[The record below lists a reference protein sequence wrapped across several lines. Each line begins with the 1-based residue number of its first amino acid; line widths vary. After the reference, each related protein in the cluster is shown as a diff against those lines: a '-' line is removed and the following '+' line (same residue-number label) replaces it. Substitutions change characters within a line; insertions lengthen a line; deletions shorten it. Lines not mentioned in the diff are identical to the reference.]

1 MKKSNKKRQTN
12 KKMKDKIE
20 EMHNTKTNKW
30 EKLRRERSF
39 MNQNTMNEEF
49 NNYEH
54 REGRSHRR
62 RDKRFAPSHK
72 VAHHSSEHQPYDQRM
87 QIGGRA
93 RPHRRPGRGHFF
105 YEERS
110 QVRNGRS
117 YSQRMDHPSQDWQ
130 YRDHHLRHH
139 LRNEEQT
146 AMLLCEKQRLERRLH
161 HMRRRLHAVNRQLHA
176 QVG

>member
-30 EKLRRERSF
+30 EKPRREKSF
-39 MNQNTMNEEF
+39 MNQKTMNEEF
-49 NNYEH
+49 TNYDH

-110 QVRNGRS
+110 RGRNMRFQ
-117 YSQRMDHPSQDWQ
+117 SQGMDHLKGGW
-130 YRDHHLRHH
+130 HHRGYYPRRH

-146 AMLLCEKQRLERRLH
+146 AMLLCEKQRLEKRLH